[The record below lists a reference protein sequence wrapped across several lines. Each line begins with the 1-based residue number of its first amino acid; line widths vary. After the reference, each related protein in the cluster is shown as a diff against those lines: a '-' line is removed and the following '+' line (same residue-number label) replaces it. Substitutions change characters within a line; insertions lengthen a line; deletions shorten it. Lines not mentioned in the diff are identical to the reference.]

1 MICFDRKMILKQKGG
16 ISMAEKGRRFKPDDY
31 EPEKEERTSPD
42 EKADE
47 TDDLFDINQL
57 VEEDDHA
64 PEESAEKADEYDEF
78 QAIDV
83 SEPRAPVREMDII
96 EEALAIRRRDWIKTH
111 LSYIYAV
118 IGVILVAVIVFVI
131 YMYFQGSNP
140 MSRFVGSLSKDFST
154 SFDYDISVTENKA
167 PVMHYVGSIDVDRSS
182 HAVEAVYQADYNRYS
197 YTGAAYGNDKSAVK
211 GSYYNNK
218 WTIRD
223 CTDNAQDFFDF
234 DRDFRAGGFD
244 SGSFLRFT
252 GLTSDYSTREM
263 DKMMSVIKSRLSTN
277 SPIATITTEKDA
289 DGTRYHYDIDV
300 YKVFEL
306 IKDNGASVFYRATD
320 YDKFVASFEANKAIV
335 ESAKCTID
343 FTVDPAG
350 YMTFLEVTVISEG
363 KSYGLTCTM
372 SNFGEAKVEL
382 PEGFLRAAEIVLPE
396 E

>member
-1 MICFDRKMILKQKGG
+1 MD
-16 ISMAEKGRRFKPDDY
+16 AKGRRFLSDDY
-31 EPEKEERTSPD
+31 EPGHNYRQSHD
-42 EKADE
+42 EKAAATDGLTDIDRPKE
-47 TDDLFDINQL
+47 DDDL
-57 VEEDDHA
+57 VAEEFT
-64 PEESAEKADEYDEF
+64 EKANEYDEF

-96 EEALAIRRRDWIKTH
+96 EEALAIRRRDWLKNH
-111 LSYIYAV
+111 LNYIYAV

-131 YMYFQGSNP
+131 YVYYQGNNP
-140 MSRFVGSLSKDFST
+140 MSRFAGSLSKDFST
-154 SFDYDISVTENKA
+154 SFDYDIRVTEDNA
-167 PVMHYVGSIDVDRSS
+167 PVMHYVGAIDVDRPK
-182 HAVEAVYQADYNRYS
+182 HAFEAVYQADYDRYS
-197 YTGAAYGNDKSAVK
+197 YTGAAYGNDKSAQK
-211 GSYYNNK
+211 GSYYNKK

-263 DKMMSVIKSRLSTN
+263 DKMASLLKSRLSTN
-277 SPIATITTEKDA
+277 SQIAAITTEKDT

-300 YKVFEL
+300 YQVFEL
-306 IKDNGASVFYRATD
+306 IKENGASVFYRATD
-320 YDKFVASFEANKAIV
+320 YDKFVASFEANKGII

-343 FTVDPAG
+343 FTIDPAG
-350 YMTFLEVTVISEG
+350 YMTFLEATVVSEG
-363 KSYGLTCTM
+363 KSYGLSCTM
-372 SNFGEAKVEL
+372 SNFGQAKVEL